1 MELKK
6 VDELPKK
13 EVKGRSKQYE
23 EIVQKFM
30 EAKLAQAEVTGFKAK
45 PQTVYQ
51 QLLKVCKKVDGV
63 KVVKR
68 GDRIFLVRK

>member
-6 VDELPKK
+6 VEEIPKK

-23 EIVQKFM
+23 EIVQQFV
-30 EAKLAQAEVTGFKAK
+30 ESELEQAEVTGFKAK

-51 QLLKVCKKVDGV
+51 QLLKVCKKVGGV

-68 GDRIFLVRK
+68 GDRIFLMRE